1 MLENFE
7 IFCSKNVIL
16 AGDFNLFLNK
26 KLDCKGGNPSLK
38 KHSLSHLIKLIQTFD
53 LCDIWRIRNPKK
65 KYFTFRQKHFSGVI
79 QRRLDYLFVSSNL
92 QETISN
98 VNIMNA
104 FSTDHSPVFCS
115 FMKGFQY
122 VKGPGFWKFN
132 NSLLSNTDFVVE
144 MKTFIDSTKKSLN
157 QNSLFSNQSKWEFLK
172 YEIRKKCL
180 SFSKDIAK
188 KTREQ
193 HADLIC
199 KITKLEQE
207 IDSEEKFEE
216 YDKSRDELEK
226 IYERIA
232 EGVKIRSKCSWY
244 QYGEKSTKFF
254 YGLERKNAISGTI
267 KMLLNNG
274 KEITNPSDVNLT
286 LKRFYENLFKICF
299 TY

>member
-1 MLENFE
+1 MVPHGILFLQETHSSIDTEKQWNDEFKGQIYFSHGKTNSCDVLAAFYGNMNAVAKSKMNDENGRILILEVMIDDIEYLLVNIYNANTEQEQLKTLKNLSDMLENFE

-65 KYFTFRQKHFSGVI
+65 KYFTFRQKHFSGII

-132 NSLLSNTDFVVE
+132 NSLLSNTE
-144 MKTFIDSTKKSLN
+144 TNTMIAKTFI
-157 QNSLFSNQSKWEFLK
+157 Q
-172 YEIRKKCL
+172 
-180 SFSKDIAK
+180 
-188 KTREQ
+188 
-193 HADLIC
+193 
-199 KITKLEQE
+199 
-207 IDSEEKFEE
+207 
-216 YDKSRDELEK
+216 
-226 IYERIA
+226 
-232 EGVKIRSKCSWY
+232 
-244 QYGEKSTKFF
+244 
-254 YGLERKNAISGTI
+254 I
-267 KMLLNNG
+267 KRG
-274 KEITNPSDVNLT
+274 
-286 LKRFYENLFKICF
+286 
-299 TY
+299 